1 MSEHFTL
8 MIPGAKAAERVEIR
22 APFDQSVIATVDKA
36 GWEALETAL
45 ARAYALYLERD
56 NWIPKPERLAILSR
70 LKTLLAER
78 HEALSVEAAREG
90 GKPLIDSRVEV
101 TRAIDSIQVCIDA
114 MRTEGGKEIPMNV
127 NAASLGKLAV
137 TRREPLG
144 VVVAYSAFNHP
155 VNLIAHQVGPAIA
168 AGCPVI
174 VKPAEAAPLSCF
186 RFVKLLH
193 EAGLPEEWCQACLV
207 SGHDLSVRLISD
219 KRVAFLSFIGSAEVG
234 WMLRSKLAPGARCSL
249 ENGGVA
255 PVIVD
260 ETADLDAAIEPLAK
274 GGFYHAGQV
283 CVSVQRIYVHESV
296 AEEFAEK
303 LAARAKRLVVGDPTL
318 DTTEVGPLIR
328 PKEVDRVETWVQ
340 EAVDHGTKLLCG
352 GKRISDSCYEC
363 TVLFNPADDLMVSRE
378 EVFGPVVCVYS
389 YKNIDKAIERANALP
404 YSFQAAIYTNDL
416 NTAMRGYARLNG
428 SAIMVNEHTA
438 FRVDWM
444 PFGGLKESGLGVGGI
459 PYTYHDMTIEK
470 MLVIKSG
477 ELKL

>member
-1 MSEHFTL
+1 MSEHFSL
-8 MIPGAKAAERVEIR
+8 MIPGATAAGKTEIR
-22 APFDQSVIATVDKA
+22 APFNQTVIATVDKA
-36 GWEALETAL
+36 GWDALETAL
-45 ARAYALYLERD
+45 SRAYKLYLNRD
-56 NWIPKPERLAILSR
+56 HWIPKPERLAILGG
-70 LKTLLAER
+70 LKTLMAER
-78 HEALSVEAAREG
+78 HEELSVEAAREG
-90 GKPLIDSRVEV
+90 GKPLLDSRVEV
-101 TRAIDSIQVCIDA
+101 TRAIDSIQICIDT
-114 MRTEGGKEIPMNV
+114 MRTEGGREIPMNV

-137 TRREPLG
+137 TRREPIG

-186 RFVKLLH
+186 RFVKLLY
-193 EAGLPEEWCQACLV
+193 EAGLPEEWCQACLAN
-207 SGHDLSVRLISD
+207 SHDLSIKLIGD

-260 ETADLDAAIEPLAK
+260 ATADIDAAIEPLAK

-303 LAARAKRLVVGDPTL
+303 LAARAKQLVVGDPTL

-340 EAVDHGTKLLCG
+340 EAVEHGAKLLCG
-352 GKRISDSCYEC
+352 GRRVSDTCYEC
-363 TVLFNPADDLMVSRE
+363 TVLFDPPDDVMVSRA

-389 YKNIDKAIERANALP
+389 YKNMDKAIERANALP

-416 NTAMRGYARLNG
+416 NTALRGYARLNG
-428 SAIMVNEHTA
+428 STIMVNEHTA

-459 PYTYHDMTIEK
+459 PYTIHDMTIEK